1 MTRRVHMCALQAI
14 VQAKI
19 RIAATAACCKVVDLA
34 SSPCKRVSHISRY
47 FGHLAKGWSQEKEF
61 LARYDEEVR
70 VYERDHPPGVA
81 PLVTNGAAAA
91 RGGGGATPKHPRD
104 RPRPAQEK
112 KVLRERELV
121 ALRPKSI
128 AVHCT
133 HGFNRSGYVM
143 VQYAKRMNPA
153 LSVAECLKQC
163 VPATGARLKPPLLRA
178 SMLGCFLLGIC
189 CSASQA
195 HLNDLKLSPA
205 LVLSA

>member
-1 MTRRVHMCALQAI
+1 M
-14 VQAKI
+14 
-19 RIAATAACCKVVDLA
+19 
-34 SSPCKRVSHISRY
+34 
-47 FGHLAKGWSQEKEF
+47 F
-61 LARYDEEVR
+61 
-70 VYERDHPPGVA
+70 ERDHPPGVA
-81 PLVTNGAAAA
+81 PLVTNGAAA
-91 RGGGGATPKHPRD
+91 RGGGGGATHKHPRE

-163 VPATGARLKPPLLRA
+163 VPATGVNLKPSLLIASMPCCFLRA
-178 SMLGCFLLGIC
+178 
-189 CSASQA
+189 
-195 HLNDLKLSPA
+195 
-205 LVLSA
+205 V